1 MSATSKRIVAAWI
14 TVCMLVSS
22 FCVVMAEDSK
32 YPDAKLVFSGF
43 TLQYG
48 QNGKIQGLVDVT
60 LENINATGVSFEMSY
75 DSKYL
80 VPSNY
85 DTNEP
90 TTTYPEMLKQNT
102 DVFEIKTNEYGDEVN
117 YLNSTLS
124 EIDEKKGTI
133 SNVLSPGQDAP
144 LSDYIGEDEYT
155 VNTAT
160 KKKTILAADRSV
172 KLVTLSFEIIN
183 PSAFVNLESSDLQNV
198 LSLAA
203 DDVYIVYIDD
213 DEIEH
218 EVSTID
224 YTWDVSRN
232 LLEVNPTKSS
242 STVSAYTIYNEGT
255 SNDLISYLNQEMNK
269 VILKYSDGQQYINNI
284 VWDDTAVIEPDSD
297 SYNPKGGTYVVS
309 QVYMDKIVTVTVKVT
324 PVTITGFD
332 YDNRIKTYT
341 ASNRPQEW
349 ADLDMPTTVTPI
361 LYGVDDTY
369 FAPTANPIQTDWEP
383 DYVTDALK
391 SGDVPVSQT
400 YEYEVALKDKM
411 SNLDWLTIPD
421 SFDWT
426 IDAIRNVV
434 SDDTGDFTPD
444 TITASVERETGIL
457 TINVGSLGG
466 GNSIEEGTEFNIY
479 LPNGKMI
486 STVDDFVT
494 LTINNGKATIE
505 VNVLDENSS
514 TTLTNEE
521 REQIQALINT
531 AEPGFELTAVKDIEG
546 VKIESDKVPFS
557 FDARVNYYLD
567 DDVKDGYIEKDY
579 SDGRQTMFVVY
590 PGQSLDDI
598 STYVVFPDDDTI
610 PIAYDGQTGLQPAT
624 LGVAKVDEWVIEGST
639 EKVIP
644 NSTEPITLVGML
656 SDYTYTNFGYVTNPD
671 KIQLKIKVSSSSV
684 SPPDFDVDEEIKIST
699 DITYA
704 DNSTVTVDV
713 DNKTFEYDKKT
724 VGYHDIQ
731 EQVFTIENIGQIPI
745 DGLSVRITDIASDT
759 SNGTSAEYVLNDALT
774 ASVLDTEDT
783 TQFTV
788 RTKGGLPAGT
798 YTARVIVGSARE
810 DELSGFN
817 ISFVVTEKE
826 VYTVTVDSSETE
838 PKGIGYGYLSDENG
852 LIIRSRTYI
861 EGEEVDLYAVVMDS
875 AYIFNEWTADTDKII
890 LVNSKKAQ
898 TSFTMIAGNVTV
910 TPTFM
915 ETPAIWIRLAS
926 LEDYNEGAQEANE
939 LRDIEPPYN
948 TVIFSE
954 SQINYRVVVDGDV
967 EKNYIKFA
975 LKEKHPDGVTVDVMV
990 NDNPCA
996 TSQDENEVFTSDL
1009 FDLLEGENIV
1019 KVHTQY
1025 IDGSDTF
1032 YEQTYTLQILRRKAV
1047 NVKKMLGNSPYGL
1060 IEADDNVDN
1069 DTAEAYFHENHTY
1082 GKYYVPKGAAV
1093 TYQTMYYP
1101 DAWTTSNYDEDPY
1114 ALFVYS
1120 DTTFVDPGFTDL
1132 KDSDDEDVDAT
1143 TVKRTIELEV
1153 LTEDTGSSTDLAGDL
1168 QKVKTETV
1176 EIPNGGETCV
1186 IDLTSYN
1193 VRPGAYSIKY
1203 TYKDVDGME
1212 RTFSRPLIVLA
1223 KKGDVNLDKSITST
1237 DYDTIYQRIK
1247 NGLYKQILQSD
1258 DDWAKIYTY
1267 RVCDVTED
1275 RNVNSIDAN
1284 AVKNTTLTQYYE
1296 LLPTT
1301 LDEET
1306 PTYDAYTAQWKEIGT
1321 VPTEK
1326 PTLQLDYLG
1335 AGGGTPDRV
1344 AVTPN
1349 IKEENIG
1356 TQIWVG
1362 VGIDKPTYLKYF
1374 AQGIYSMELAI
1385 DYDPE
1390 IFQPCDSEG
1399 NSGNDLSL
1407 LQYADT
1413 INEVNM
1419 AQAEID
1425 ANYLYWE
1432 NASLYTKSL
1441 QLDAADLN
1449 AEDSKY
1455 KTEFVT
1461 ILSNDGTNLR
1471 MSNITNDENTVYLLR
1486 VPFKLIK
1493 YPDENYTGNA
1503 VTIHLTEQTFV
1514 LGSGTNGDTPS
1525 AGWEGAIDKTTEVN
1539 NLKNHFAGVSI
1550 VDLFDTNGKFNIVG
1564 QINAWNK
1571 NQPIEVDVY
1580 KSDSDQETDQPEYTF
1595 TSADVDELGAP
1606 LYGELEQTTAKGE
1619 VEWKFTLPVSNRFD
1633 YKVVIK
1639 KQSHL
1644 TYSDISVSSSEVKD
1658 DTFTIAD
1665 PITLIVGDINGDQV
1679 IKLPDR
1685 WELMRFFNRQK
1696 PWQLDKNRF
1705 EAADLNGDDLVTLVD
1720 LDLLNRNYE
1729 KAYAYASD
1737 STDNGEVNEGGDSS

>member
-1 MSATSKRIVAAWI
+1 M
-14 TVCMLVSS
+14 
-22 FCVVMAEDSK
+22 
-32 YPDAKLVFSGF
+32 
-43 TLQYG
+43 
-48 QNGKIQGLVDVT
+48 
-60 LENINATGVSFEMSY
+60 
-75 DSKYL
+75 
-80 VPSNY
+80 
-85 DTNEP
+85 
-90 TTTYPEMLKQNT
+90 
-102 DVFEIKTNEYGDEVN
+102 
-117 YLNSTLS
+117 
-124 EIDEKKGTI
+124 
-133 SNVLSPGQDAP
+133 
-144 LSDYIGEDEYT
+144 
-155 VNTAT
+155 
-160 KKKTILAADRSV
+160 
-172 KLVTLSFEIIN
+172 
-183 PSAFVNLESSDLQNV
+183 
-198 LSLAA
+198 
-203 DDVYIVYIDD
+203 
-213 DEIEH
+213 
-218 EVSTID
+218 
-224 YTWDVSRN
+224 
-232 LLEVNPTKSS
+232 
-242 STVSAYTIYNEGT
+242 
-255 SNDLISYLNQEMNK
+255 
-269 VILKYSDGQQYINNI
+269 
-284 VWDDTAVIEPDSD
+284 
-297 SYNPKGGTYVVS
+297 
-309 QVYMDKIVTVTVKVT
+309 
-324 PVTITGFD
+324 
-332 YDNRIKTYT
+332 
-341 ASNRPQEW
+341 
-349 ADLDMPTTVTPI
+349 
-361 LYGVDDTY
+361 
-369 FAPTANPIQTDWEP
+369 
-383 DYVTDALK
+383 
-391 SGDVPVSQT
+391 
-400 YEYEVALKDKM
+400 
-411 SNLDWLTIPD
+411 
-421 SFDWT
+421 
-426 IDAIRNVV
+426 
-434 SDDTGDFTPD
+434 
-444 TITASVERETGIL
+444 
-457 TINVGSLGG
+457 
-466 GNSIEEGTEFNIY
+466 
-479 LPNGKMI
+479 
-486 STVDDFVT
+486 
-494 LTINNGKATIE
+494 
-505 VNVLDENSS
+505 
-514 TTLTNEE
+514 
-521 REQIQALINT
+521 
-531 AEPGFELTAVKDIEG
+531 
-546 VKIESDKVPFS
+546 
-557 FDARVNYYLD
+557 
-567 DDVKDGYIEKDY
+567 
-579 SDGRQTMFVVY
+579 
-590 PGQSLDDI
+590 
-598 STYVVFPDDDTI
+598 
-610 PIAYDGQTGLQPAT
+610 
-624 LGVAKVDEWVIEGST
+624 
-639 EKVIP
+639 
-644 NSTEPITLVGML
+644 
-656 SDYTYTNFGYVTNPD
+656 
-671 KIQLKIKVSSSSV
+671 
-684 SPPDFDVDEEIKIST
+684 
-699 DITYA
+699 
-704 DNSTVTVDV
+704 
-713 DNKTFEYDKKT
+713 
-724 VGYHDIQ
+724 
-731 EQVFTIENIGQIPI
+731 
-745 DGLSVRITDIASDT
+745 
-759 SNGTSAEYVLNDALT
+759 
-774 ASVLDTEDT
+774 LDTEDT

-817 ISFVVTEKE
+817 VSFVVTDEN
-826 VYTVTVDSSETE
+826 VYTVKVDSSATE
-838 PKGIGYGYLSDENG
+838 PQGIGYGYLSDANG
-852 LIIRSRTYI
+852 NIIRSRTYTA
-861 EGEEVDLYAVVMDS
+861 GETVDIYAVVMDS
-875 AYIFNEWTADTDKII
+875 AYKFKEWTADTADITFVDSVKIT
-890 LVNSKKAQ
+890 
-898 TSFTMIAGNVTV
+898 TSFTMIADDVTV

-939 LRDIEPPYN
+939 LRDTEPPYN
-948 TVIFSE
+948 TVVFSE
-954 SQINYRVVVDGDV
+954 SQTDYRVIVDGEV

-975 LKEKHPDGVTVDVMV
+975 LKTGHPNGVTVDVMV
-990 NDNPCA
+990 NDNPCT

-1019 KVHTQY
+1019 KVHTKY
-1025 IDGSDTF
+1025 TDTNDNEV

-1060 IEADDNVDN
+1060 IEADDSVDN
-1069 DTAEAYFHENHTY
+1069 DAAEAYFHENHTY
-1082 GKYYVPKGAAV
+1082 GKDYVPKGAAV

-1120 DTTFVDPGFTDL
+1120 DTKFVDPGFTDL
-1132 KDSDDEDVDAT
+1132 KDSDDEDVDAD

-1153 LTEDTGSSTDLAGDL
+1153 LTEDTASSTDLAGDL

-1301 LDEET
+1301 LDDEEET
-1306 PTYDAYTAQWKEIGT
+1306 PTYDADTAQWKEIGT

-1326 PTLQLDYLG
+1326 PTLLLDYLG
-1335 AGGGTPDRV
+1335 AGGDTPDSK

-1349 IKEENIG
+1349 ITESTVG
-1356 TQIWVG
+1356 QQIWVG

-1390 IFQPCDSEG
+1390 IFEPCDSSG

-1413 INEVNM
+1413 IDEVNM
-1419 AQAEID
+1419 AQFESD
-1425 ANYLYWE
+1425 PDYLYWK
-1432 NASLYTKSL
+1432 NASLYTESL

-1461 ILSNDGTNLR
+1461 ILSKDGTNLK
-1471 MSNITNDENTVYLLR
+1471 MSNITDDENTVYLLR